1 MMWWKVFFDYV
12 EKGFSYVSLD
22 IFAARRVKPDNVS
35 CFSCGSD
42 GLR

>member
-1 MMWWKVFFDYV
+1 MVWWKVFLDYV

-22 IFAARRVKPDNVS
+22 IFAAWRVKPDNVS